1 MWEGGCSFYTS
12 AEHLGFS
19 MRWDL
24 VRGVER
30 GVGWKQNPEAT
41 ATGSHQNWHVRADK
55 DLTVMLNYTNHGKL
69 PSEHSSGLKWP
80 AAKSIHLA
88 RDVRGQRV

>member
-1 MWEGGCSFYTS
+1 
-12 AEHLGFS
+12 
-19 MRWDL
+19 MRWGL